1 MCVLPTIGSIHTC
14 TYYDKSSCSAPR
26 LATVQDSDQS
36 EEDLAG
42 LIPDRR
48 QQQEG
53 ATSLAK
59 LQEQQREYEEH
70 VRRLEAEIKLLEDEI
85 ERRDHPPDPAT
96 DKELERAM

>member
-1 MCVLPTIGSIHTC
+1 MYSC

-36 EEDLAG
+36 EEDLTG

-48 QQQEG
+48 QKQEG
-53 ATSLAK
+53 TTSLAK